1 MTDLEL
7 QDIEIIASLGYE
19 WNRLDGKTLVISG
32 GTGFIGQFL
41 INVIKCRNEKFG
53 NKISVVSLS
62 RRGGKSEKNVTY
74 LSADVTKPIKIDG
87 KVDYV
92 LHLASNTH
100 PKQYSEDPVGTVT
113 TNIFGTYNLLN
124 LAVEKNVTRFLLASS
139 VEIYGDGSDKPMAED
154 YCGYIDCNT
163 TRAGYNEAKRLSE
176 SLCQS
181 FTAQYGVDCVIA
193 RLARCFGADRKA
205 DSKAVAQFLDRA
217 LCGEDIVLK
226 SKGDQRFS
234 YCYVADAVS
243 GIIKVLLDGK
253 SGDAYNVSDDDEGVT
268 LGGYAEYIAGLAGKK
283 VVFDLSGNNN
293 KGVSKS
299 VRALIDTSKLVAIG
313 WKPFYG
319 VKSALKRTYD
329 ILKEVRAGEING

>member
-7 QDIEIIASLGYE
+7 KDIRNIASLDYE
-19 WNRLDGKTLVISG
+19 WGRLDGKTLVISG

-41 INVIKCRNEKFG
+41 INVLKYRNENFG
-53 NKISVVSLS
+53 NKISVISLS
-62 RRGGKSEKNVTY
+62 KRGGKNEKNVTY
-74 LSADVTKPIKIDG
+74 LSADVTKPVKIDK

-100 PKQYSEDPVGTVT
+100 PKQYSEDPVGTIT

-124 LAVEKNVTRFLLASS
+124 LAVEKNVERFLLASS
-139 VEIYGDGSDKPMAED
+139 VEIYGDGSAEPMSEN

-163 TRAGYNEAKRLSE
+163 SRAGYNEAKRLSE

-205 DSKAVAQFLDRA
+205 DSKAMAQFMNCA
-217 LCGEDIVLK
+217 LRGEDIVLK

-243 GIIKVLLDGK
+243 GLIKVLLDGK
-253 SGDAYNVSDDDEGVT
+253 SGDAYNVSDDDEDMT
-268 LGGYAEYIAGLAGKK
+268 LGGYAEYIANLADKK
-283 VVFDLSGNNN
+283 VVFDLSGLNNQ
-293 KGVSKS
+293 GVSKA
-299 VRALIDTSKLVAIG
+299 VRALIDTSKLKSLG
-313 WKPFYG
+313 WTPLYS

-329 ILKEVRAGEING
+329 VLSQLRTDG